1 MTVVGAYLISIV
13 LSSLGGLVGLF
24 LSTPICM
31 AIHAVL
37 RPQSL
42 QEKFI
47 ENIRLYAER
56 LAGIISGVITYF
68 SYQSV
73 LGFMGVEFGQN
84 TIIFI
89 VIFTFVTTTLYV
101 MSAPHRKSQ
110 EATNFWWRI
119 GTVITIYIN
128 S

>member
-31 AIHAVL
+31 AVHAVL

-110 EATNFWWRI
+110 EATNFWWKI
-119 GTVITIYIN
+119 GTLVTIYIN